1 MLAQASQAS
10 TATPTE
16 EPRPTATEPQLLM
29 HEIVDGKVCGLEWR
43 GPELWLTV
51 DGEGR
56 PVDPQHVFKS
66 LRPRTG
72 GDTIETATTP
82 RTFTITDKDTA
93 EKLTFTCMPGCI
105 VAHEVID
112 CSRPVASD
120 DVCCMGDDN
129 GRVSLPFE
137 GVSAPKEAYVLRAF
151 VRAAPFSKVMAERLP
166 HVVFE
171 VVEDEYVVGLD
182 PDSLAV
188 VIGVFEERLEALR
201 CTYADLV
208 QTRAEVLA
216 RTVQAARAGSEATA

>member
-1 MLAQASQAS
+1 MHMVAQAS
-10 TATPTE
+10 TATPTQ
-16 EPRPTATEPQLLM
+16 EPRPTAPEPQLLM
-29 HEIVDGKVCGLEWR
+29 LEIIDGKTFGLEWR
-43 GPELWLTV
+43 GPELWLTI
-51 DGEGR
+51 DGQGR
-56 PVDPQHVFKS
+56 PIDPQHVFGS

-72 GDTIETATTP
+72 GDTVEAAP
-82 RTFTITDKDTA
+82 AARTFTITDKDT
-93 EKLTFTCMPGCI
+93 EQKLTFTCMPGCI

-129 GRVSLPFE
+129 GKVSLPFE
-137 GVSAPKEAYVLRAF
+137 GVSAPKDAHVLRAF
-151 VRAAPFSKVMAERLP
+151 LRAAPFSKVMAERLP

-171 VVEDEYVVGLD
+171 VVEDEYVLGLD

-208 QTRAEVLA
+208 QTRAKVVA

>member
-1 MLAQASQAS
+1 MSIETINAL
-10 TATPTE
+10 
-16 EPRPTATEPQLLM
+16 EPQLLM
-29 HEIVDGKVCGLEWR
+29 HEVVDGKVCGLEWR

-56 PVDPQHVFKS
+56 PIDPQHVFES

-72 GDTIETATTP
+72 GDTVQAAPISAA
-82 RTFTITDKDTA
+82 RTFTVTDKDTA

-105 VAHEVID
+105 VVHEVID
-112 CSRPVASD
+112 CSRPVAAD
-120 DVCCMGDDN
+120 DVCCIGDDN
-129 GRVSLPFE
+129 GQVSLPFE
-137 GVSAPKEAYVLRAF
+137 GASAPKEAYVLRAF

-208 QTRAEVLA
+208 QTRAKVLA
-216 RTVQAARAGSEATA
+216 RTVQAGSEVTE